1 VNVGELPTPALV
13 LDEAR
18 FEQNLAAMAAVL
30 PGTRL
35 RPHVKAHK
43 CTAIAAAQRRH
54 GHEGFT
60 CATPREMLG
69 MADAGLG
76 SDLLLANEVL
86 DPRRL
91 DAMAAAVA
99 IAPDDVRMIVAVD
112 SEGTIDAAGGAGLRE
127 VVIDVDVGLPRCG
140 CAPADAGRLADHAR
154 GRGLEVRGVMGY
166 EGHLMMEADRERKRA
181 AVEAAVDVLLEAHR
195 EVGGEIVSSGGT
207 GTFDLHSRVTE
218 VQAGSYAL
226 MDTQY
231 ATLEFGPL
239 GRPFELAL
247 SVLGTVIS
255 VHPQWA
261 VLDVGLKALGMDH
274 GNPSIDGATVW
285 FCSDEHLTFAPE
297 DGAPAPRLGDRVQ
310 VWPAHIDPTMAKHD
324 SVHVVD
330 GEGKVVDVWPVDLRG
345 W

>member
-1 VNVGELPTPALV
+1 
-13 LDEAR
+13 
-18 FEQNLAAMAAVL
+18 
-30 PGTRL
+30 
-35 RPHVKAHK
+35 
-43 CTAIAAAQRRH
+43 
-54 GHEGFT
+54 
-60 CATPREMLG
+60 
-69 MADAGLG
+69 LG

-91 DAMAAAVA
+91 EAMAAAVA
-99 IAPDDVRMIVAVD
+99 AAPDDVRMIVAVD
-112 SEGTIDAAGGAGLRE
+112 SEGTIDAAADTGLRE

-154 GRGLEVRGVMGY
+154 RRGLEVRGVMGY
-166 EGHLMMEADRERKRA
+166 EGHLMMETDRERKRA
-181 AVEAAVDVLLEAHR
+181 AVEAAVEVLLGAHA

-231 ATLEFGPL
+231 AILEFGQL

-255 VHPQWA
+255 ARPQWA

-274 GNPSIDGATVW
+274 GNPSVDGATVW
-285 FCSDEHLTFAPE
+285 FCSDEHLTFAPD
-297 DGAPAPRLGDRVQ
+297 DGSAAPRLGERRR
-310 VWPAHIDPTMAKHD
+310 VWPAHIDPTMAKHER
-324 SVHVVD
+324 VHVVD
-330 GEGKVVDVWPVDLRG
+330 GEGEVVDVWPVDLRS